1 MARTKDTGRDLS
13 EQSCCAN
20 LLCNNSVV
28 IAGQNHEKLRRIAM
42 TKAELAQHDGRDGRP
57 AYVAV
62 NGTIYDV
69 TASPLW
75 QGGNHQGSH
84 QAGQDLTEE
93 LKSAPHVRAVV
104 ERFPVVGRLE
114 EPAPQKVV
122 TPGKGIL
129 LAIITAAI
137 LLLAVLLFR

>member
-1 MARTKDTGRDLS
+1 
-13 EQSCCAN
+13 
-20 LLCNNSVV
+20 
-28 IAGQNHEKLRRIAM
+28 M
-42 TKAELAQHDGRDGRP
+42 TTIELAKHDGRDGRP

-75 QGGNHQGSH
+75 SGGDHQGSH
-84 QAGQDLTEE
+84 HAGHDLTEE

-114 EPAPQKVV
+114 VEAAP
-122 TPGKGIL
+122 KGGSHAKGL
-129 LAIITAAI
+129 LVAIITAVV
-137 LLLAVLLFR
+137 LMLAFLIFR

>member
-1 MARTKDTGRDLS
+1 
-13 EQSCCAN
+13 
-20 LLCNNSVV
+20 
-28 IAGQNHEKLRRIAM
+28 M
-42 TKAELAQHDGRDGRP
+42 TKQELAQHDGRDGRP

-75 QGGNHQGSH
+75 QGGDHQGSH
-84 QAGQDLTEE
+84 QAGHDLTEE

-114 EPAPQKVV
+114 ELAPQKVV

-137 LLLAVLLFR
+137 LLLAVMLFR

>member
-1 MARTKDTGRDLS
+1 
-13 EQSCCAN
+13 
-20 LLCNNSVV
+20 
-28 IAGQNHEKLRRIAM
+28 M
-42 TKAELAQHDGRDGRP
+42 TKNELAKNDGRDGRP

-75 QGGNHQGSH
+75 RGGNHQDSH
-84 QAGQDLTEE
+84 HAGHDLTEE

-114 EPAPQKVV
+114 EEKPPQAVSHVKA
-122 TPGKGIL
+122 L
-129 LAIITAAI
+129 LIAIITAAVI
-137 LLLAVLLFR
+137 FLAITLSR

>member
-1 MARTKDTGRDLS
+1 
-13 EQSCCAN
+13 
-20 LLCNNSVV
+20 
-28 IAGQNHEKLRRIAM
+28 M
-42 TKAELAQHDGRDGRP
+42 TKSELAKHDGRDGRP

-75 QGGNHQGSH
+75 SGGNHQDSH
-84 QAGQDLTEE
+84 HAGHDLTEE

-114 EPAPQKVV
+114 AEAPQQAASH
-122 TPGKGIL
+122 GKGL
-129 LAIITAAI
+129 LIAIVTAVV
-137 LLLAVLLFR
+137 LLLAFLLSR

>member
-1 MARTKDTGRDLS
+1 
-13 EQSCCAN
+13 
-20 LLCNNSVV
+20 
-28 IAGQNHEKLRRIAM
+28 M
-42 TKAELAQHDGRDGRP
+42 TSSELARNDGRDNRP

-75 QGGNHQGSH
+75 QNGDHQGAH
-84 QAGQDLTEE
+84 QAGRDLTEE

-114 EPAPQKVV
+114 EELPPTAEGR
-122 TPGKGIL
+122 GKGLVI
-129 LAIITAAI
+129 AIIVAVI
-137 LLLAVLLFR
+137 LALAVLFLK

>member
-1 MARTKDTGRDLS
+1 
-13 EQSCCAN
+13 
-20 LLCNNSVV
+20 
-28 IAGQNHEKLRRIAM
+28 M
-42 TKAELAQHDGRDGRP
+42 TKTELAKHDGRDGRP
-57 AYVAV
+57 AYIAV

-75 QGGNHQGSH
+75 TVGDHQGSH
-84 QAGQDLTEE
+84 QAGHDLTEE

-114 EPAPQKVV
+114 EVASPKVASHS
-122 TPGKGIL
+122 KGL
-129 LAIITAAI
+129 LVAIITAAV